1 MNSTTPKPART
12 PHLARLVALV
22 LVFLGGALGT
32 ASRQGLALLFPP
44 VESVPY
50 TILAI
55 NVLGAFLLGLLLESL
70 AQRGTEQRRHRV
82 WRLLV
87 GTGFMGGFTTY
98 SALAVDTA
106 LLLGGNRP
114 LAALAYALGT
124 VVLGFLAA
132 AAGIILAATI
142 RRSNTRHGR
151 PASAESNRS
160 AESERG
166 Q

>member
-1 MNSTTPKPART
+1 MNSTTPKPVRT
-12 PHLARLVALV
+12 PHSARLVPLL
-22 LVFLGGALGT
+22 LVFIGGALGT

-44 VESVPY
+44 VDSVPY

-70 AQRGTEQRRHRV
+70 AQHSSEQRRHRV

-106 LLLGGNRP
+106 LLLGGNSP
-114 LAALAYALGT
+114 LAGLAYALGS

-132 AAGIILAATI
+132 AAGIILSATI
-142 RRSNTRHGR
+142 RRSSTRHGR
-151 PASAESNRS
+151 SASGEPDGA
-160 AESERG
+160 ADPERG